1 MLLRKYKGISQ
12 CDSSSCLLESHF
24 KGKLKI
30 INAGRDAG
38 QLELLHIAGINAKWH
53 NLFGKL
59 VVFYQICT
67 CNMTQHI

>member
-12 CDSSSCLLESHF
+12 CDSSSCLLECHF

-38 QLELLHIAGINAKWH
+38 QLELLYIAGINAK
-53 NLFGKL
+53 
-59 VVFYQICT
+59 
-67 CNMTQHI
+67 